1 MCVCVCPDIIT
12 KEIKFKKRQIA
23 IDTKLKILTL
33 LTRAFLIIPHA
44 QPCAMEGDQIQRQI
58 AIDTKLR
65 ILTFANSVFNCVL
78 TSAIVIASVI
88 EAGKMA

>member
-1 MCVCVCPDIIT
+1 MCVCPDIIT

-65 ILTFANSVFNCVL
+65 ILTFTNTLL
-78 TSAIVIASVI
+78 TCAFLITSTIYS
-88 EAGKMA
+88 